1 MLFLNKALSKLIPSF
16 RSVDEWMV
24 IYEELLHMK
33 DIKDITREAA
43 AEIASEADAEIQRL
57 REGFARLRDAGDLE
71 MGDGD
76 LARQIASEMLAP

>member
-33 DIKDITREAA
+33 GQNYFK
-43 AEIASEADAEIQRL
+43 
-57 REGFARLRDAGDLE
+57 
-71 MGDGD
+71 
-76 LARQIASEMLAP
+76 

>member
-1 MLFLNKALSKLIPSF
+1 MNYRDRI
-16 RSVDEWMV
+16 M
-24 IYEELLHMK
+24 
-33 DIKDITREAA
+33 DIQDSASLRAAA

-76 LARQIASEMLAP
+76 LARQIASEMLAPTTGKVVL